1 MKVFCRK
8 VSTIDKFK
16 LNINFRRT
24 NKDIYLLSMPPIT
37 TTRRPR
43 SIDIKRPNNQVHNR
57 GGDSFHNKVNKMK
70 ERISYRT

>member
-1 MKVFCRK
+1 
-8 VSTIDKFK
+8 
-16 LNINFRRT
+16 
-24 NKDIYLLSMPPIT
+24 MPPIT